1 MKSTRR
7 AATDTVAKS
16 LQQRLQAHV
25 LAHQGALMTCYRV
38 THIDAQ
44 RCRRRMRVQAA
55 DRAGAVAWVEQLYG
69 DAWYVAAVREG
80 GGR

>member
-1 MKSTRR
+1 MS
-7 AATDTVAKS
+7 
-16 LQQRLQAHV
+16 
-25 LAHQGALMTCYRV
+25 CYRV

-69 DAWYVAAVREG
+69 DAWYMAAVREG